1 MASRS
6 NKSRRGGGAPDGP
19 AQAAVRAAVQPLPE
33 VPLRSREVEAWL
45 EAHGERSWLDLNIRV
60 LEPWFHGSWFYR
72 VVEEHDGTTL
82 GDCLSGWGP
91 RPRSSVSG
99 LRQELIAATRSH
111 LNYLAQQRRLDRMR
125 AARWSRPPGDARL
138 AETARWLAGQLE
150 KVRQCEASRA
160 PVPYERAQVTFL
172 EVPPSVA
179 VAFAGTGRWNQS
191 DDQQTIVELEPRPD
205 GVLRWTCER
214 EGTPW
219 ARGSG
224 QAPRPAQPCPH
235 LRVLLEWI
243 LDWLHDPQSDHH
255 APLVELLS
263 RPGWSRL
270 IAHADQIID
279 QSRGRSSRQ
288 SGSDPDRE
296 LAWRLGVDPQHGLLE
311 LVPVIRTR
319 GKSGRFGRGRKVDP
333 AGLMSERE
341 VLSPQDERALRLLS
355 AIPLSI
361 QSFYHDLPIAA
372 YQAEALLELVGHPR
386 VFRLDRPTEPLRIVE
401 GRPTLSLTRQAGRYG
416 IQLHLGDRPMPW
428 EMLDRQRIGHHLLF
442 QPDAPAGVFR
452 LARLEDPA
460 GELLELLASQPPLV
474 PDEGVGE
481 LVRVLSAAQP
491 GLDLELP
498 ADLAAERRRAGGA
511 CRLRLSPLGEAG
523 LEAWLKARPDPDG
536 PAWPPGQGPER
547 IVVARHGR
555 LVGTER
561 DLAAE
566 RRAAGDLCRRL
577 DLEPA
582 ADRDP
587 WHWRLPDPELALAL
601 VAAAQQLGAELGVDW
616 PEDQAPW
623 KVSPASPQN
632 VRIRLRSERDWFQLD
647 GALEVDGQRI
657 GLAELLDRVRS
668 GQRFIPIGAGRFA
681 LIGERLRRKLER
693 LEGAVM
699 PGSRG
704 KLTAGSGRAAALQQ
718 ALGDLPVE
726 ADQHWSGL
734 IDRLRAA
741 AHLDPRKPSALA
753 AELRPYQEEG
763 FRWLARLAAW
773 AQGACLADDMGLGKT
788 VQALG
793 LLLLRAE
800 QGPAL
805 VIAPSS
811 VGSVWLTEAARFA
824 PSLLLRHYHGPGRH
838 GLLAG
843 LGPGGLLV
851 TSYDVM
857 ARDVEALADIA
868 FATVVLDEAQ
878 YVKNARS
885 KRARAVRRLQAGFR
899 LAMTGTPL
907 ENHLGELWSVF
918 RSVDAGLLGSWEYFR
933 DRFAAPIERDHDPRR
948 RDELARLL
956 RPFLLRRTKAQVAP
970 ELPPRTEVIRPVEMK
985 AEERRVYRRLQ
996 REVIEGLAARDTER
1010 EGRFALLAAITRMRR
1025 LACHPRLVYPDSRIG
1040 SSKLEAASA
1049 LLESLLA
1056 DGQRA
1061 LVFSQFTSHLALV
1074 REVLDERGQDYLY
1087 LDGTTPAAARA
1098 RLVDA
1103 WATGAPGLFLISL
1116 KAGGSGLNL
1125 TGADAVIHLDPW
1137 WNPAVEDQATDRTH
1151 RIGQTRPVTV
1161 VRLIVQQ
1168 TIEEAVLDLHASKR
1182 ELASGLLEGTDA
1194 AGGLSS
1200 QELLGL
1206 LRFGQ
1211 SAAFGVPYA
1220 S

>member
-1 MASRS
+1 MATRS
-6 NKSRRGGGAPDGP
+6 KKKRRRGGRAPDEP
-19 AQAAVRAAVQPLPE
+19 SREADRAAVQSLPE
-33 VPLRSREVEAWL
+33 VPLRLREVEAWL
-45 EAHGERSWLDLNIRV
+45 EAHGERAWLDLSIRV
-60 LEPWFHGSWFYR
+60 LEPWFHGGWFYR
-72 VVEEHDGTTL
+72 VAQEHGGTTL
-82 GDCLSGWGP
+82 GDCLSGWGVGF
-91 RPRSSVSG
+91 RSAVSG

-125 AARWSRPPGDARL
+125 AVRWSRPPGDARL
-138 AETARWLAGQLE
+138 AETARRLE
-150 KVRQCEASRA
+150 GHLEMVRQCEASLA
-160 PVPYERAQVTFL
+160 PVPYERAQITFI

-179 VAFAGTGRWNQS
+179 VAFAGTGCWNQS

-205 GVLRWTCER
+205 GALRWICER
-214 EGTPW
+214 DGTPW
-219 ARGSG
+219 ARGGG
-224 QAPRPAQPCPH
+224 QPPRPAAPCPH

-243 LDWLHDPQSDHH
+243 LDWLHDPQSDFH

-263 RPGWSRL
+263 RPGWSQL
-270 IAHADQIID
+270 IDHADRIIE
-279 QSRGRSSRQ
+279 QGRCRSTRL
-288 SGSDPDRE
+288 SGSDPNRE
-296 LAWRLGVDPQHGLLE
+296 LAWRLGVEPQDGLLE
-311 LVPVIRTR
+311 LVPAIRTR
-319 GKSGRFGRGRKVDP
+319 GKSGRFGRGRKVDMSD
-333 AGLMSERE
+333 LMSERE
-341 VLSPQDERALRLLS
+341 VLSPQDERALAHLS
-355 AIPLSI
+355 AISLSM
-361 QSFYHDLPIAA
+361 QSFYHDLQIDAH
-372 YQAEALLELVGHPR
+372 QAEALLELVGHPR
-386 VFRLDRPTEPLRIVE
+386 IFRLDRPTERLRIVE
-401 GRPTLSLTRQAGRYG
+401 GRPTLRLIRQAGRYG
-416 IQLHLGDRPMPW
+416 IQLHLGDRPLPW
-428 EMLDRQRIGHHLLF
+428 ERLDRQRLGRRLLF

-460 GELLELLASQPPLV
+460 GELLELLAGQPPLV

-498 ADLAAERRRAGGA
+498 AELTAERRRADGA
-511 CRLRLSPLGEAG
+511 CRLRLSPLGESG

-547 IVVARHGR
+547 IASARDER
-555 LVGTER
+555 LVSTER

-566 RRAAGDLCRRL
+566 RRAAGELCRRL
-577 DLEPA
+577 GLEPA

-587 WHWRLPDPELALAL
+587 WHWRLPDPERALAL
-601 VAAAQQLGAELGVDW
+601 VAAAQDLGDELGVDW

-623 KVSPASPQN
+623 MVSPASPQN
-632 VRIRLRSERDWFQLD
+632 VRVRLRQKRGWFQLD
-647 GALEVDGQRI
+647 GALEVDGERI

-693 LEGAVM
+693 IESTVM
-699 PGSRG
+699 PASRG
-704 KLTAGSGRAAALQQ
+704 KLKAGSGRAAALQQ
-718 ALGDLPVE
+718 ALADLPVE
-726 ADQHWSGL
+726 ADEHWSGL
-734 IDRLRAA
+734 LDRLRAA
-741 AHLDPRKPSALA
+741 ADLEPRKPAALA
-753 AELRPYQEEG
+753 AELRPYQAEG
-763 FRWLARLAAW
+763 FCWLARLAAW

-793 LLLLRAE
+793 LLLRRAE
-800 QGPAL
+800 EGPAL

-811 VGSVWLTEAARFA
+811 VGSVWLTEAVRFA
-824 PSLLLRHYHGPGRH
+824 PSLQVRHYHGPGRH

-843 LGPGGLLV
+843 LGPGGLVV

-857 ARDVEALADIA
+857 ARDAEALSGIA

-899 LAMTGTPL
+899 LAMSGTPL

-918 RSVDAGLLGSWEYFR
+918 RCVDPGLLGSWEYFR
-933 DRFAAPIERDHDPRR
+933 DRFAAPIERDRDPRR
-948 RDELARLL
+948 RGELARLL

-970 ELPPRTEVIRPVEMK
+970 ELPPRTEVVRPVEMK
-985 AEERRVYRRLQ
+985 ADERQVYRRLQ
-996 REVIEGLAARDTER
+996 REVIEGLAARDTDR

-1040 SSKLEAASA
+1040 SSKLEAATA

-1074 REVLDERGQDYLY
+1074 REVLDERGRDYLY
-1087 LDGTTPAAARA
+1087 LDGATPAAARA
-1098 RLVDA
+1098 RLVDE

-1182 ELASGLLEGTDA
+1182 ELASGLLEGADT

-1200 QELLGL
+1200 EELLGL

-1211 SAAFGVPYA
+1211 SVAR
-1220 S
+1220 

>member
-1 MASRS
+1 MVTRS
-6 NKSRRGGGAPDGP
+6 QKKQRRGRSALARPS
-19 AQAAVRAAVQPLPE
+19 QEAARAMSQPLPE
-33 VPLRSREVEAWL
+33 VPQRFREVEAWL
-45 EAHGERSWLDLNIRV
+45 VEHGERGWLDLSIRV
-60 LEPWFHGSWFYR
+60 LEPWFHGGGFYR
-72 VVEEHDGTTL
+72 VAREHGGTTL
-82 GDCLSGWGP
+82 GDCLSGWGM
-91 RPRSSVSG
+91 RSGSPVSA
-99 LRQELIAATRSH
+99 LRRELIVATRSH
-111 LNYLAQQRRLDRMR
+111 LGYLAQQRRLDRLR
-125 AARWSRPPGDARL
+125 SERWSRPLDDARL
-138 AETARWLAGQLE
+138 AETAHRLAGLLAE
-150 KVRQCEASRA
+150 VRQCEASRA
-160 PVPYERAQVTFL
+160 PVPYERARITFIDF
-172 EVPPSVA
+172 PPSVA
-179 VAFAGTGRWNQS
+179 VAFTGTGRWDQS

-205 GVLRWTCER
+205 GRLRWSCER
-214 EGTPW
+214 EGEPW
-219 ARGSG
+219 ADDDD
-224 QAPRPAQPCPH
+224 QPPWPAEPCPH

-243 LDWLHDPQSDHH
+243 LDWLHDPQSGFH

-270 IAHADQIID
+270 IAHADRIIE
-279 QSRGRSSRQ
+279 QGRGRANRQ

-296 LAWRLGVDPQHGLLE
+296 LAWRLGVDPQDGLLE
-311 LVPVIRTR
+311 IVPVMRTR

-355 AIPLSI
+355 AIPMSI
-361 QSFYHDLPIAA
+361 QSFFHDLPTAA

-386 VFRLDRPTEPLRIVE
+386 IFRLDRPTEPLRIVE
-401 GRPTLSLTRQAGRYG
+401 GRPTLRLARQAGRYG
-416 IQLHLGDRPMPW
+416 IQLHLGDRPLPW
-428 EMLDRQRIGHHLLF
+428 ERFDLQRIGRHLLF
-442 QPDAPAGVFR
+442 QPDAPEGVFR

-460 GELLELLASQPPLV
+460 GELLELLAGQPPLV

-481 LVRVLSAAQP
+481 LVRVLAAAQP

-498 ADLAAERRRAGGA
+498 ADLAAERRRADGA
-511 CRLRLSPLGEAG
+511 CRLRLAPLGETG

-536 PAWPPGQGPER
+536 PTWPPGRGPER
-547 IVVARHGR
+547 IVAARRGR
-555 LVGTER
+555 LVSTER

-582 ADRDP
+582 AERDP
-587 WHWRLPDPELALAL
+587 WHWRLPDPERALAL
-601 VAAAQQLGAELGVDW
+601 VAAAQQLGDELDVDW

-623 KVSPASPQN
+623 KVSTASPQN
-632 VRIRLRSERDWFQLD
+632 VRVRLRSKRSWFQVD
-647 GALEVDGQRI
+647 GALEVDGERI

-668 GQRFIPIGAGRFA
+668 GQRFLPIGAGRFA

-693 LEGAVM
+693 IDSAVM

-704 KLTAGSGRAAALQQ
+704 GLKAGSGRAAALQQ
-718 ALGDLPVE
+718 ALDDLPVE
-726 ADQHWSGL
+726 ADEHWSGL

-741 AHLDPRKPSALA
+741 ADLKPRKPTALA
-753 AELRPYQEEG
+753 AELRPYQTEG

-793 LLLLRAE
+793 LLLRRAK

-824 PSLLLRHYHGPGRH
+824 PSLELRHYHGPDRH

-843 LGPGGLLV
+843 LGPGDLLV

-857 ARDVEALADIA
+857 ARDVEALAGIA

-878 YVKNARS
+878 YVKNTRS

-918 RSVDAGLLGSWEYFR
+918 RCVDPGLLGSWEYFR

-948 RDELARLL
+948 RDELVRLL

-985 AEERRVYRRLQ
+985 ADERRVYRRLQ
-996 REVIEGLAARDTER
+996 REVIEGLAARDTEP

-1025 LACHPRLVYPDSRIG
+1025 LACHPRLVYPDSRIR

-1087 LDGTTPAAARA
+1087 LDGATPAVART

-1182 ELASGLLEGTDA
+1182 ELASGLLEGADA

-1211 SAAFGVPYA
+1211 SAAR
-1220 S
+1220 